1 MIKWSP
7 VGIDHLASH
16 KKAQTSQKLDFD
28 CDVSLDGVKSFLDTD
43 TCFVFGNET
52 AFCGDKALLDVL
64 QWMDEFVG

>member
-16 KKAQTSQKLDFD
+16 KKAQTSQKLHSDFD
-28 CDVSLDGVKSFLDTD
+28 RCLGAVKCLLDADI
-43 TCFVFGNET
+43 CFVFGDET
-52 AFCGDKALLDVL
+52 AFCGAQALLDVL